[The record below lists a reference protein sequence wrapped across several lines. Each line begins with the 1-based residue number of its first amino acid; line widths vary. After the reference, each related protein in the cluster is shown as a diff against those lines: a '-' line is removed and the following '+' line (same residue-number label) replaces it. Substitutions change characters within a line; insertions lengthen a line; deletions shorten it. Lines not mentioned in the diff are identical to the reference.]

1 MYKDIS
7 VYSPTTKPEVIDITS
22 VQQSLINLIF
32 TRPGERP
39 FNVDYGINVEDM
51 LFDLA
56 DDTTALQVY
65 SEIVSKVKIFE
76 PRVKLNTSKTEV
88 TADLDNNAINIKLV
102 FEILGFD
109 GTQYE
114 IQEAIKG

>member
-1 MYKDIS
+1 MYKDIN
-7 VYSPTTKPEVIDITS
+7 VYNPKLKPEVVDINS
-22 VQQSLINLIF
+22 IQQSLINLIL

-39 FNVDYGINVEDM
+39 FNVQYGINTEDM

-56 DDTTALQVY
+56 DDTTALSLY
-65 SEIVSKVKIFE
+65 NELIAKVRLFE
-76 PRVKLNTSKTEV
+76 PRVKLNTSETDV

-102 FEILGFD
+102 FEIIGFE

-114 IQEAIKG
+114 VQQAVT

>member
-1 MYKDIS
+1 MYKDVN
-7 VYSPTTKPEVIDITS
+7 VYDTKLKPEVSDLDSI
-22 VQQSLINLIF
+22 QQSLINLIL

-39 FNVDYGINVEDM
+39 FNVQYGINTENM

-56 DDTTALQVY
+56 DNTTALELY
-65 SEIVSKVKIFE
+65 NELIAKIKLFE
-76 PRVKLNTSKTEV
+76 PRVKLNTSETDV

-102 FEILGFD
+102 FEVVGFE

-114 IQEAIKG
+114 IQQAIK